1 MSDIILNIAAFLM
14 ILSLFL
20 SFIRFFKG
28 PKTVNRVVSLDVIGF
43 IAISLIGFI
52 SLTVDRSV
60 FLDVALVYGLL
71 SFLGVIVLA
80 RYVEGGL

>member
-1 MSDIILNIAAFLM
+1 MSDIILNIAASIM
-14 ILSLFL
+14 IISLFL

-52 SLTVDRSV
+52 SLIVDRSV

>member
-1 MSDIILNIAAFLM
+1 MILNIAASVM
-14 ILSLFL
+14 IFSLFL
-20 SFIRFFKG
+20 SFVRFFKG

>member
-1 MSDIILNIAAFLM
+1 MSDIILNIAASIM
-14 ILSLFL
+14 IISLFL

-52 SLTVDRSV
+52 SLIADRSV

>member
-1 MSDIILNIAAFLM
+1 MSDMILNIAASIM
-14 ILSLFL
+14 ILSLIL

-52 SLTVDRSV
+52 SMVVDRSV

>member
-1 MSDIILNIAAFLM
+1 MSDIILNIAASIM
-14 ILSLFL
+14 ILSLIL

>member
-1 MSDIILNIAAFLM
+1 MSDMILNIAASVM

>member
-1 MSDIILNIAAFLM
+1 MSDIILNIAASVM
-14 ILSLFL
+14 IISLFL

-52 SLTVDRSV
+52 SLIVDRSV

>member
-1 MSDIILNIAAFLM
+1 MSDMILNIAASIM
-14 ILSLFL
+14 ILSLIL
-20 SFIRFFKG
+20 SFVRFFKG

>member
-1 MSDIILNIAAFLM
+1 MSDMILNIAASIM
-14 ILSLFL
+14 ILSLIL

-28 PKTVNRVVSLDVIGF
+28 PKTVNRVVSMDVIGF

-52 SLTVDRSV
+52 SLIVDRSV

>member
-1 MSDIILNIAAFLM
+1 MSDMILNIAASIM
-14 ILSLFL
+14 ILSLIL

-28 PKTVNRVVSLDVIGF
+28 PKTVNRVVTLDVIGF

-52 SLTVDRSV
+52 SLTVNRSV

>member
-1 MSDIILNIAAFLM
+1 MSDIILNVAASIMMLSL
-14 ILSLFL
+14 ILSFV
-20 SFIRFFKG
+20 RFFKG